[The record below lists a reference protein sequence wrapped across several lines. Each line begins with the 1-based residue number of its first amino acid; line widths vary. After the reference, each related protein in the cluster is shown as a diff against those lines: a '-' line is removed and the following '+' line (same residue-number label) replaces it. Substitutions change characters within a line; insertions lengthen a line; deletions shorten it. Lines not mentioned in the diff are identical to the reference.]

1 MSLMEFVI
9 YPVFVGIALL
19 IFQKMQKWYEKKEA
33 RLTEHSQLMMT
44 AIVMLLQSSEIQIT
58 ALKKIKDENNKP
70 LINGELATMKD
81 KISNFNA
88 ELEKFLINNQN

>member
-1 MSLMEFVI
+1 MEFVI
-9 YPVFVGIALL
+9 YPILVGLFL
-19 IFQKMQKWYEKKEA
+19 FGFQKIQKRFEKKEA
-33 RLTEHSQLMMT
+33 VSTKHSQLMMT

-81 KISNFNA
+81 KISNFND

>member
-1 MSLMEFVI
+1 
-9 YPVFVGIALL
+9 
-19 IFQKMQKWYEKKEA
+19 
-33 RLTEHSQLMMT
+33 
-44 AIVMLLQSSEIQIT
+44 MLLQSSEIQIT

-81 KISNFNA
+81 KISSFNA